1 MPIFSRRRLRSMLNE
16 FSPNIDEAKRRSIA
30 KSLESKNS
38 KTALA
43 HEAELAFLWALTKTV
58 KATIEPSFPETT
70 RRPDAFVPDLFPSA
84 PAIIEVS
91 AISDDTF
98 SGKEHMNRAAEKIIH
113 FTNSV
118 RRRSGNRLRFEFGQT
133 SYYRNGRYHRVRLVD
148 PNFSLTP
155 SMKNLLRHWLAASNW
170 PDPREIRIT
179 EGNTDVVIT
188 CHDRRVHPH
197 NRTYCRM
204 PALAYHLRDN
214 PIFRA
219 LKRKAEQF
227 ARIDSRNLRC
237 VILFDTGSYL
247 LRHLR
252 SFGGIREIGGEAI
265 IWHAVQNLHIDVVCV
280 FSPTYDRPLG
290 ILDSHLTRKLIW
302 RITYFDAR
310 DTIPTNEYKS
320 LERVVSQL
328 PRPALEGYQA
338 RSLHEQGMFKPDS
351 AFRYLPAE
359 VNWRS
364 NGTMTIKVS
373 AKRLHLLLAGKI
385 TAVQF
390 ADETFRG
397 ENEFAARLT
406 QGLAIQSVTFESGGM
421 DKDDDYLVFELDFDF
436 DNTRLDA
443 P

>member
-1 MPIFSRRRLRSMLNE
+1 MLNE
-16 FSPNIDEAKRRSIA
+16 LSLHIDQSKRLSIA

-43 HEAELAFLWALTKTV
+43 HEAELAFLWALTKTM
-58 KATIEPSFPETT
+58 KAIIEPSFPKTT
-70 RRPDAFVPDLFPSA
+70 RRLDAFVADLFPST
-84 PAIIEVS
+84 PAVIEVS
-91 AISDDTF
+91 AISDDNF
-98 SGKEHMNRAAEKIIH
+98 SGKELMNRVAEKIIH

-148 PNFSLTP
+148 PNFFLTP
-155 SMKNLLRHWLAASNW
+155 SIKNSLRHWLEAPDW
-170 PDPREIRIT
+170 PAPRAIRVT

-188 CHDRRVHPH
+188 CHDRQVHPH

-204 PALAYHLRDN
+204 PAVAYHLKEN
-214 PIFRA
+214 PVFRA
-219 LKRKAEQF
+219 LKRKAQQF
-227 ARIDSRNLRC
+227 AGIDRGNLRC

-247 LRHLR
+247 LRNL
-252 SFGGIREIGGEAI
+252 SPFGRVHELSGEAI
-265 IWHAVQNLHIDVVCV
+265 IWHAVQNLHIDLVCV

-290 ILDSHLTRKLIW
+290 IFDSHLTRKMIW
-302 RITYFDAR
+302 RITYFDGRGAM
-310 DTIPTNEYKS
+310 PSNEYKL

-338 RSLHEQGMFKPDS
+338 RSLHEQGMFKPGS
-351 AFRYLPAE
+351 VFGHLPAK

-364 NGTMTIKVS
+364 NGTVTIRVS
-373 AKRLHLLLAGKI
+373 AKRLHLLLANKI
-385 TAVQF
+385 TTEQF
-390 ADETFRG
+390 AAQTFRG
-397 ENEFAARLT
+397 ENEFAKRLV
-406 QGLAIQSVTFESGGM
+406 QGLAIQSVNFESGGL

-436 DNTRLDA
+436 DNTPLDA